1 MPNIYRPQGRVH
13 ITDPGQSPRIR
24 LRLAKG
30 NAAVFEL
37 IAAGAVRHLFVGQRH
52 HALRYP
58 VAVHPVGKVF
68 IGGAVV
74 VPDEEA
80 HETEQGGHTAVGDAA
95 ADEVTAVALPQGV
108 EADTQHRGHQTD
120 EGHAPPHLV
129 HVDAQQF
136 LLCRNLAQ
144 RLGETLLGGVAAV
157 GRSADNEGDDLL
169 QPSFVDERLCLLV
182 HPLRP
187 RGVGRADH
195 DEETGTQQLL
205 SQLVGKDAAREVSAV
220 AEDWA
225 QVFRQARM
233 RSAHDGWQFV
243 SLQLL
248 LQPFGPLFVLA
259 LVAYE
264 SIVGVLLSFHFW

>member
-13 ITDPGQSPRIR
+13 IADPDQSPRIR
-24 LRLAKG
+24 LRLAEG
-30 NAAVFEL
+30 DAAVFEL

-80 HETEQGGHTAVGDAA
+80 HETEQGGHAAIGDAA
-95 ADEVTAVALPQGV
+95 ADEVAAVALPQGV
-108 EADTQHRGHQTD
+108 EADTQHGGHQTD

-129 HVDAQQF
+129 HVDAQQL

-157 GRSADNEGDDLL
+157 GSAADDEGDDLL

-182 HPLRP
+182 HPLRL
-187 RGVGRADH
+187 RGVGRTDH
-195 DEETGTQQLL
+195 DEETGTQQFLM
-205 SQLVGKDAAREVSAV
+205 QLVRKDAAREVSAV
-220 AEDWA
+220 AEDRA
-225 QVFRQARM
+225 QVFLQARM
-233 RSAHDGWQFV
+233 LLTDDGRQLI
-243 SLQLL
+243 SLQFL

-264 SIVGVLLSFHFW
+264 SIIGVLLSFHFW